1 MKAPFP
7 YFGGKSKVAPIVW
20 DALGQPKHY
29 IEPFFGSGA
38 VLLNRPRYDPAKHIE
53 TVNDKDGFIA
63 NTWRAL
69 QAAPDDV
76 AKWCDWPVNHADLCA
91 RRRAL
96 IAAEG
101 RLLSELIADDEF
113 YDAKMAGYWIW
124 AASCWIGSGLTKLK
138 ARPHIAGSGKGVHAI
153 GKRPH
158 ISNAGMGVH
167 GTYNPNIYTWF
178 RELSERLRRVRV
190 VCGDWRR
197 VCGGDW
203 QDKMGTVGI
212 FFDPPYGDVGRDKK
226 LYHHDSVDIADEVR
240 AWCLERGDRPT
251 YRIVLAGYDEH
262 EDLLSRG
269 WRAERWKAQG
279 GYSNIGKGKN
289 GNRHREVLYL
299 SPHCLNGSGEFV
311 EAYKPFAGKREEE

>member
-138 ARPHIAGSGKGVHAI
+138 ARPDIAGSGKGVHAI

-158 ISNAGMGVH
+158 SNAGMGVH